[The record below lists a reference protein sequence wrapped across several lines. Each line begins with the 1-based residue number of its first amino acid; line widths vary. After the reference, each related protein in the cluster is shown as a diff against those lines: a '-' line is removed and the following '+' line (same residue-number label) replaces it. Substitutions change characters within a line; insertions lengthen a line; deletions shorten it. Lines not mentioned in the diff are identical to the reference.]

1 MGVESLLDWG
11 LAIDFEEC
19 WSVYFLIN
27 SIRLHVF
34 RRFNST
40 ALERL
45 LLLLVS
51 LLLGLLI
58 LAPSELELELLV
70 LLLNFRDENWISI
83 R

>member
-11 LAIDFEEC
+11 LAIDLEEC

-27 SIRLHVF
+27 SIRC
-34 RRFNST
+34 FNST

-45 LLLLVS
+45 LLLLVR

-58 LAPSELELELLV
+58 FAPSELELELLV
-70 LLLNFRDENWISI
+70 LLLNFRDENWVSI